1 LPPPI
6 LHHKNFTH
14 ILSLSLSP
22 VPLASSRSFLFP
34 PLRLCVSAGYL
45 RTFSLSRPDAAPNG
59 SVILPSSPA
68 SYSPQ
73 AVPAPFPAFVI
84 FGSNFFPPLH
94 LVGLVGLVGLI
105 VKITSILPKSIW
117 EIWIIFPASFF
128 AYIKMSRVHILHFYL
143 CFAHVLRSFAL
154 LLLHFIHLLLYFIQ
168 HLPIQPNRY
177 KLPKF
182 LPILPKIL
190 PNRYSRYNPYFIIRP
205 SFPRKIRTYINFWV

>member
-1 LPPPI
+1 M
-6 LHHKNFTH
+6 F
-14 ILSLSLSP
+14 
-22 VPLASSRSFLFP
+22 PLFLNQLNYPRSFTLPVVPRVLLARSFPHRLCLPSFQPQRRSALLPAPLHYLRYFWFKLFP
-34 PLRLCVSAGYL
+34 PL
-45 RTFSLSRPDAAPNG
+45 
-59 SVILPSSPA
+59 
-68 SYSPQ
+68 
-73 AVPAPFPAFVI
+73 
-84 FGSNFFPPLH
+84 H
-94 LVGLVGLVGLI
+94 LVGLI